1 MTSGRRLVALALG
14 VLTISAG
21 APARAQQAP
30 EGKAKAAAPRKV
42 LRLEEMRIEGRVQKP
57 QAMFLMPRAT
67 MTFGEL
73 DRVEP
78 LLPKVVQ
85 SVQKPPF

>member
-1 MTSGRRLVALALG
+1 MTSGRRLVVLAFG
-14 VLTISAG
+14 VLTIVLG

-30 EGKAKAAAPRKV
+30 EAKAKAVAPRKV

-78 LLPKVVQ
+78 VLPKIVQ

>member
-1 MTSGRRLVALALG
+1 MRGRRLVALVAA
-14 VLTISAG
+14 VLTIVVG
-21 APARAQQAP
+21 APARAQTAP
-30 EGKAKAAAPRKV
+30 EGKAKAVAPRKV
-42 LRLEEMRIEGRVQKP
+42 LRLEEMRIEGRIQKP

-78 LLPKVVQ
+78 VLPKVVQ
-85 SVQKPPF
+85 TVQKPPF